1 MTSFAESLFGG
12 QRADAAPEKD
22 LLSSLA
28 NITLPVSDRA
38 RRHLV
43 RVYRLLAVTIACAA
57 LGCLAHLRYGIGGG
71 LTHLLS
77 VGLSIAI
84 AATSFSNAPPTS
96 TWLKGVEN
104 SHVLLAAFGVCTGA
118 SVGPLVQVALF
129 VDPSLILTALLLTAN
144 TFVCFSLTALWIPR
158 RSLMA
163 LSGFL
168 SSSLT
173 FLFWLSLLSMFY
185 PTVFAHSLQLY
196 LGLAVFCGYITVD
209 TQQIIDRADQ
219 SYGRAP
225 SVTLDAMKMFTNLVA
240 IFVRILI
247 ILIQEQWQA
256 AGEEREQKEDQHG
269 ETLIVYFV
277 AVSELEGE
285 GRSVRQCLFKE
296 LSELCARV
304 LWLMTRCV
312 IHM

>member
-1 MTSFAESLFGG
+1 MTSFAQSLFGG

-28 NITLPVSDRA
+28 NITLPVSNRA
-38 RRHLV
+38 RQHLV

-57 LGCLAHLRYGIGGG
+57 LGCLVHLRYQIGGG

-77 VGLSIAI
+77 IGLSIAI
-84 AATSFSNAPPTS
+84 AATSFSDAPPTS
-96 TWLKGVEN
+96 TWVKGVEN
-104 SHVLLAAFGVCTGA
+104 SHVLLAAFGFCTGA
-118 SVGPLVQVALF
+118 SIGPLVQLALF

-144 TFVCFSLTALWIPR
+144 TFVCFSLTALFVPR

-185 PTVFAHSLQLY
+185 PTVWAFKLQLY
-196 LGLAVFCGYITVD
+196 LGLAVFCGYVVVD

-225 SVTLDAMKMFTNLVA
+225 SITQDAMRLFTNLVA

-247 ILIQEQWQA
+247 ILIQNSSKQEKN
-256 AGEEREQKEDQHG
+256 ENRRKSN
-269 ETLIVYFV
+269 T
-277 AVSELEGE
+277 
-285 GRSVRQCLFKE
+285 VR
-296 LSELCARV
+296 R
-304 LWLMTRCV
+304 
-312 IHM
+312 